1 MLKCIEKK
9 DRKSMKNKREG
20 KDIKIGKDRCFII
33 YKEMHFSFDIYSK
46 EHHCLERAYMFVR
59 GLEGSVGP
67 TSWVCCVVT
76 QRPTLRRILY
86 LV

>member
-46 EHHCLERAYMFVR
+46 EHHCLECAYMF
-59 GLEGSVGP
+59 
-67 TSWVCCVVT
+67 
-76 QRPTLRRILY
+76 
-86 LV
+86 